1 MDNGLFDVLG
11 KFLEEN
17 PECKLIII
25 DTLQKIIGASG
36 GTDYNYYR
44 DSQVGGKLK
53 NFADSHH
60 ICLLVIHHTPKR
72 RDEND
77 PFNNISGTNGFA
89 GAADTNIVLLRN
101 ERMEDITNMSISGR
115 DVIETTYSIKFNK
128 ETCLW
133 EFQGNA
139 AEIEN
144 KFRRN
149 QYETDDVVKAV
160 KEAVA
165 LGKGTWRG
173 TMSDL
178 NGVALNAPDIGHLL
192 AEPARLA
199 RHIKRLEDDL
209 YLYDGISHTVIKN
222 GSGGSPH
229 VFTQANKDGFEKWQ
243 EVTCESPFDDPP
255 DSDKSAESST
265 VDTVDDR

>member
-1 MDNGLFDVLG
+1 MTIWWPKTSFLRQKFLIWTMVCFDVLAECP
-11 KFLEEN
+11 EEN
-17 PECKLIII
+17 PECKLLII

-101 ERMEDITNMSISGR
+101 ERMEVLTNMSISGR
-115 DVIETTYSIKFNK
+115 DVIETTYSIKLDGNSM
-128 ETCLW
+128 W

-139 AEIEN
+139 AESRIN
-144 KFRRN
+144 S
-149 QYETDDVVKAV
+149 AV
-160 KEAVA
+160 
-165 LGKGTWRG
+165 TSMRQ
-173 TMSDL
+173 MM
-178 NGVALNAPDIGHLL
+178 
-192 AEPARLA
+192 
-199 RHIKRLEDDL
+199 
-209 YLYDGISHTVIKN
+209 
-222 GSGGSPH
+222 
-229 VFTQANKDGFEKWQ
+229 
-243 EVTCESPFDDPP
+243 
-255 DSDKSAESST
+255 
-265 VDTVDDR
+265 